1 MYIDVPIVGISYQ
14 QNHTMMQSSK
24 FLLKK
29 KKKVLETLTMTSI
42 VLTNFV
48 YSVLLLTIGTMFY
61 SISLELINLN

>member
-29 KKKVLETLTMTSI
+29 KKSVRNTHYDIYRLNKFCVQCVIVDHRNNVLQH
-42 VLTNFV
+42 
-48 YSVLLLTIGTMFY
+48 
-61 SISLELINLN
+61 ISRAYKS

>member
-24 FLLKK
+24 FLLK